1 MQTYIVLDLEWNQS
15 ATGKGDSVPGLPFE
29 IIEIGAVKLDE
40 NFSKVST
47 FRRVIK
53 PVVYEKL
60 HFRVLEVVNLGVKE
74 LRETGMAFADA
85 AKEFFDW
92 CYADGE
98 QPIFC
103 TWGEMDLPQ
112 LERNMTYFG
121 VESPLPYPLL
131 YYDLQKLYT
140 MHTEGHHKT
149 MAPLDKAVEEM
160 DIIDD
165 GGFHSAV
172 NDALYTAQVMQ
183 RINMKA
189 LRPYM
194 SLDYYRLPSCPS
206 EEIYLVFPD
215 YSKYVSRAYDSK
227 EEAFAEKT
235 TKDMVCYRC
244 NRLLKKTV
252 GWFSSNQKQYHC
264 VAYCPEHG
272 YLKGKMR
279 VKHTDDDKVY
289 VVKTIKMINES
300 KVKAVSDFRETV
312 KSKKKH

>member
-1 MQTYIVLDLEWNQS
+1 MQTYIVLDLEWNQC
-15 ATGKGDSVPGLPFE
+15 ATGKEASVPGLPFE

-40 NFSKVST
+40 NFSKIST
-47 FRRVIK
+47 FRRIIR

-74 LRETGMAFADA
+74 LRQSGCTFNQACS
-85 AKEFFDW
+85 EFFDW
-92 CYADGE
+92 CYMEGE
-98 QPIFC
+98 KPIFC

-112 LERNMTYFG
+112 LERNMTYFN
-121 VESPLPYPLL
+121 VDSPLPYPLL
-131 YYDLQKLYT
+131 YYDIQKLYT

-149 MAPLDKAVEEM
+149 AAPLDKAVDEL

-183 RINMKA
+183 RIDMHK

-194 SLDYYRLPSCPS
+194 SLDCYRLPASAE

-227 EEAFAEKT
+227 EECFAEKT
-235 TKDMVCYRC
+235 TKDMLCYRC
-244 NRLLKKTV
+244 NRLLRKTV
-252 GWFSSNQKQYHC
+252 GWFSSNQRLYHC

-272 YLKGKMR
+272 FLKGKLR
-279 VKHTDDDKVY
+279 VRHTDDDKVY
-289 VVKTIKMINES
+289 VVKTIKMVSEA
-300 KVKAVSDFRETV
+300 KAKAVSDYRDEI
-312 KSKKKH
+312 KSRKKK

>member
-1 MQTYIVLDLEWNQS
+1 MQTYIVMDLEWNQC
-15 ATGKGDSVPGLPFE
+15 AAGKDESVPGLPFE

-40 NFSKVST
+40 NFSKLST
-47 FRRVIK
+47 FRRIIK

-60 HFRVLEVVNLGVKE
+60 HFRVLEVVNLGIRE
-74 LRETGMAFADA
+74 LRENGDTFAHA
-85 AKEFFDW
+85 CSEFFDW

-112 LERNMTYFG
+112 LEKNMAYFG

-131 YYDLQKLYT
+131 YYDIQKLYT

-183 RINMKA
+183 RIDMKA

-194 SLDYYRLPSCPS
+194 SLDYYRLPSTAA

-227 EEAFAEKT
+227 EQCFGEKT
-235 TKDMVCYRC
+235 TKDMMCYRC
-244 NRLLKKTV
+244 NRLLKKPV
-252 GWFSSNQKQYHC
+252 GWFTNNQKLYHC
-264 VAYCPEHG
+264 IAYCPEHG

-279 VKHTDDDKVY
+279 VRHTEDGKVY
-289 VVKTIKMINES
+289 VVKTIKMVDEA
-300 KVKAVSDFRETV
+300 KVKSVSAYRDEI
-312 KSKKKH
+312 KSKKKK